1 MTAPASL
8 LDAVQKVAAMVGDKA
23 AATLLEPGSLF
34 SLASLATALLIA
46 LLFVL
51 RRRLRRGPG
60 RRPVRARALL
70 RALFPRDLLRAPSTK
85 ADLGFFLFNTFM
97 ASVLFGGAVVSGH
110 AVSAAVH
117 GALDAGVGARTA
129 VLPGAAAT
137 AAVTLATFLAYEF
150 GYWLD
155 HYLKHRIP
163 FLWEFHKVHHT
174 AEHLT
179 PLTNFRLHPVDSLM
193 FANILALAIGAT
205 HGAVTYA
212 LGREVAPLAFNG
224 SNAILVVF
232 LFLLVHLQHTQLWIA
247 FTGVWGR
254 VLISPAHH
262 QLHHSSNPEHFGRN
276 FGSCLA
282 VWDWLFGTLA
292 APTRKRQTLTFGVSP
307 ISPAQHTFTGGLI
320 TPFVEAFA
328 GLAGRFRR
336 TPFVSAPS
344 GLY

>member
-1 MTAPASL
+1 MTPLASF
-8 LDAVQKVAAMVGDKA
+8 LDATQRLAAMVGDKA

-34 SLASLATALLIA
+34 SLASLATALLLA
-46 LLFVL
+46 VLFVL
-51 RRRLRRGPG
+51 RRRLG
-60 RRPVRARALL
+60 RRRVRARALI
-70 RALFPRDLLRAPSTK
+70 RALFPRHILRAPSSR

-97 ASVLFGGAVVSGH
+97 ASVLFGGAVISGH
-110 AVSAAVH
+110 AISGATH
-117 GALDAGVGARTA
+117 GLLEGGFGARTP
-129 VLPGAAAT
+129 VLSVSTAT
-137 AAVTLATFLAYEF
+137 VAITVATFLAYEF

-155 HYLKHRIP
+155 HWLKHRVP
-163 FLWEFHKVHHT
+163 FLWAFHKVHHT

-193 FANILALAIGAT
+193 FANILAVAIGAT
-205 HGAVTYA
+205 HGAVTYG

-224 SNAILVVF
+224 SNAILVAF

-254 VLISPAHH
+254 LIVSPAHH

-282 VWDWLFGTLA
+282 VWDWMFGTLA
-292 APTRKRQTLTFGVSP
+292 MPARQRQALTFGVSP
-307 ISPAQHTFTGGLI
+307 ISTAQHTATGGLI
-320 TPFVEAFA
+320 TPFVEAFD
-328 GLAGRFRR
+328 GLARGFRR
-336 TPFVSAPS
+336 APFARPAS